1 MGDFFGVGSLVDVK
15 DFVKLLSRFAL
26 DIAAASVVIW
36 WVYYRL
42 YKNREYVFTYHMLN
56 IITFSLCLL
65 LRKVPAELGFALAI
79 FAVFGVL
86 RYRTEQI
93 RIRDL
98 TYLFIVIGIG
108 IINAVANKNVSFA
121 EILTA
126 NVIIIAMTVLLERG
140 PFGRRESCT
149 LMRYDNLELL
159 KPEQRENLLKDVR
172 DRSGLEA
179 NRVEVMRIDLLR
191 DAAEIKVYH
200 RKK

>member
-1 MGDFFGVGSLVDVK
+1 MDVQDFA
-15 DFVKLLSRFAL
+15 KLLSRFAL

-149 LMRYDNLELL
+149 QMRYDNLEML
-159 KPEQRENLLKDVR
+159 KPDQKEKLLQDVR
-172 DRSGLEA
+172 DRTGLEV